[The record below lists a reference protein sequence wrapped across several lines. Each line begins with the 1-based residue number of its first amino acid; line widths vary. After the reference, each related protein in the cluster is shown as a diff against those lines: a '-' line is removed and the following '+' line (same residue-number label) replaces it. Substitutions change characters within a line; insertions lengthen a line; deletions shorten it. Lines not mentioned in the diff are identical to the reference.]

1 MEDREILKQLNLFSL
16 NPLLVS
22 WHGSKT
28 HATPAASSAIFVM
41 KITNITGQNC
51 NVKLISLKPAYEAAA
66 LE

>member
-1 MEDREILKQLNLFSL
+1 
-16 NPLLVS
+16 LVS